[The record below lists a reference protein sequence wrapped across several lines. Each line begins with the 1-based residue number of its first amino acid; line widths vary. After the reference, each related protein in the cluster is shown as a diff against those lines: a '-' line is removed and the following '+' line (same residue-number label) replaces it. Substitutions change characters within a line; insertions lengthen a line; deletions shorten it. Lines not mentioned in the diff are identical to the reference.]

1 MNRIAPAAP
10 AMKLESAPS
19 APGGAGMKI
28 DAAPSAPGGAGWKE
42 IGLRSWGRS
51 QVANALVARPERMR
65 ELHAA
70 LRDRGPAG
78 SRALL
83 PRGAARS
90 YGDVC
95 LNADGSVILTE
106 RLNRIL
112 SFDDTSGL
120 LVAEPGVTFADLLA
134 VFLPRGFR
142 VPASPGTSFV
152 TIGGAVANDIHGKNQ
167 HVAGCFGDCVEWL
180 DLLCADGS
188 VQRLSPTQN
197 TALFDATIGGIGL
210 TGIIT
215 AVCIRMVPVPSP
227 ALLVRR
233 RRVGGL
239 DEFLEGFAQAD
250 SMPFSVGWIDVL
262 ASGAALGRGIL
273 ETAEPAPRG
282 AVAPPPPHAKRMPI
296 DLPAWAL
303 NGASVRAFNALYW
316 RRAQP
321 EAREAVSNYVQFLY
335 PLDAITDWNRLYGRR
350 GFNQFQCV
358 VPYEGGAAAVKRLL
372 RTASAGGGASFLA
385 VLKVMGRGGRGLLSF
400 AQPGY
405 SLALDFAAGANTTEL
420 FRALEHITRDAG
432 GRIYLAKDAMMSRE
446 SFVAMYPNID
456 AFQQM
461 RETVDPN
468 HRFSSSMSRRLGLG

>member
-1 MNRIAPAAP
+1 
-10 AMKLESAPS
+10 
-19 APGGAGMKI
+19 
-28 DAAPSAPGGAGWKE
+28 
-42 IGLRSWGRS
+42 
-51 QVANALVARPERMR
+51 MR
-65 ELHAA
+65 ELTAA
-70 LRDRGPAG
+70 LEDKGDAG
-78 SRALL
+78 SRTLL
-83 PRGAARS
+83 PRGAGRS

-112 SFDDTSGL
+112 SFDAGTGL
-120 LVAEPGVTFADLLA
+120 VVVEPGVTFADLLA

-142 VPASPGTSFV
+142 VPVSPGTSFV

-167 HVAGCFGDCVEWL
+167 HVAGCFGNCVEWL

-188 VQRLSPTQN
+188 LQRLSATQN
-197 TALFDATIGGIGL
+197 PALFDATIGGIGL

-215 AVCIRMVPVPSP
+215 AVCIRLVPVPSP

-239 DEFLEGFAQAD
+239 AEFLEGFEAAAEI
-250 SMPFSVGWIDVL
+250 PFSVGWIDVL
-262 ASGAALGRGIL
+262 ATGAGLGRGIL

-282 AVAPPPPHAKRMPI
+282 AIAPPPQRSRRMPL
-296 DLPAWAL
+296 DLPGWVL

-321 EAREAVSNYVQFLY
+321 EAREVLSNYTQFLH

-350 GFNQFQCV
+350 GFHQFQCV
-358 VPYEGGAAAVKRLL
+358 VPHENGTATVANLL
-372 RTASAGGGASFLA
+372 RAASAGGGASFLA

-405 SLALDFAAGANTTEL
+405 SLALDFAAGDHTPAL
-420 FRALEHITRDAG
+420 FRTLEHITRDAG
-432 GRIYLAKDAMMSRE
+432 GRIYLAKDSMMSRE
-446 SFVAMYPNID
+446 SFNAMYPNIE

-461 RETVDPN
+461 RETIDPKR
-468 HRFSSSMSRRLGLG
+468 RFSSSQSRRLGLG

>member
-1 MNRIAPAAP
+1 MNRIASHTQGASLASEAA
-10 AMKLESAPS
+10 
-19 APGGAGMKI
+19 
-28 DAAPSAPGGAGWKE
+28 AASGTGWKE
-42 IGLRSWGRS
+42 IGLRSWGRA
-51 QVANALVARPERMR
+51 QVAQSLVARPERMR
-65 ELHAA
+65 ELRASLDDDGAA
-70 LRDRGPAG
+70 APRT
-78 SRALL
+78 LL
-83 PRGAARS
+83 ARGAGRS

-95 LNADGSVILTE
+95 LNAGGGVVLTE

-112 SFDDTSGL
+112 SFEPEGGL
-120 LVAEPGVTFADLLA
+120 LVVEPGVTFADLLA

-142 VPASPGTSFV
+142 VPVSPGTSFV

-167 HVAGCFGDCVEWL
+167 HIAGCFGDCIEWL
-180 DLLCADGS
+180 DLLCADGG

-197 TALFDATIGGIGL
+197 AALFDATIGGIGL
-210 TGIIT
+210 TGIIL
-215 AVCIRMVPVPSP
+215 AVCIRLVPVASP

-239 DEFLEGFAQAD
+239 DEFLEGFEQAA
-250 SMPFSVGWIDVL
+250 SVQFSVGWIDVL
-262 ASGAALGRGIL
+262 ASGAGLGRGIL

-282 AVAPPPPHAKRMPI
+282 ALAPPAPRSRRMPV

-321 EAREAVSNYVQFLY
+321 QAREGLSNYVQFLY

-350 GFNQFQCV
+350 GFHQFQCV
-358 VPYEGGAAAVKRLL
+358 VPREDGAASVSRLL

-400 AQPGY
+400 ARPGF
-405 SLALDFAAGANTTEL
+405 SLALDFASGAQTPEL

-432 GRIYLAKDAMMSRE
+432 GRIYLAKDSMMSRE
-446 SFVAMYPNID
+446 SFAAMYGGIEP
-456 AFQQM
+456 FQQM
-461 RETVDPN
+461 RATVDPDR
-468 HRFSSSMSRRLGLG
+468 RFSSSMSRRLGLG

>member
-1 MNRIAPAAP
+1 M
-10 AMKLESAPS
+10 
-19 APGGAGMKI
+19 
-28 DAAPSAPGGAGWKE
+28 
-42 IGLRSWGRS
+42 GLRSWGRA
-51 QVANALVARPERMR
+51 QVADALVARPERMR
-65 ELHAA
+65 ELRSALEDGGAA
-70 LRDRGPAG
+70 GART
-78 SRALL
+78 LL
-83 PRGAARS
+83 PRGAGRS

-112 SFDDTSGL
+112 SFDAATGL

-167 HVAGCFGDCVEWL
+167 HIAGCFGDCIEWL

-188 VQRLSPTQN
+188 LQRLSPTRN
-197 TALFDATIGGIGL
+197 PALFDATIGGIGL
-210 TGIIT
+210 TGIIA
-215 AVCIRMVPVPSP
+215 AVCIRLVPVLSP

-239 DEFLEGFAQAD
+239 DEFLQGFEQA
-250 SMPFSVGWIDVL
+250 SAVPFSVGWIDVL

-282 AVAPPPPHAKRMPI
+282 AVAPASPRARRMPV
-296 DLPAWAL
+296 DLPGWAL

-321 EAREAVSNYVQFLY
+321 EAREVVSNYVQFLY

-350 GFNQFQCV
+350 GFHQFQCV
-358 VPYEGGAAAVKRLL
+358 VPREDGAAAVRRLL
-372 RTASAGGGASFLA
+372 RIASAGGGASFLA

-405 SLALDFAAGANTTEL
+405 SLALDFASGAHTAEL

-432 GRIYLAKDAMMSRE
+432 GRIYLAKDSMMSRE
-446 SFVAMYPNID
+446 SFAAMYPNIE

-461 RETVDPN
+461 RALIDPQR
-468 HRFSSSMSRRLGLG
+468 RFSSSMSRRLGLG

>member
-1 MNRIAPAAP
+1 MNRIAPTAP
-10 AMKLESAPS
+10 ADPLRSAGPS
-19 APGGAGMKI
+19 G
-28 DAAPSAPGGAGWKE
+28 STGWKQM
-42 IGLRSWGRS
+42 GLRSWGRS
-51 QVANALVARPERMR
+51 QVADALVARPERMR

-70 LRDRGPAG
+70 IEDGSAAG
-78 SRALL
+78 ARTLL
-83 PRGAARS
+83 PRGAGRS

-112 SFDDTSGL
+112 SFDAVSGL

-167 HVAGCFGDCVEWL
+167 HVAGCFGDCIEWL

-188 VQRLSPTQN
+188 LQRLSPSRN

-210 TGIIT
+210 TGIVT
-215 AVCIRMVPVPSP
+215 AVCIRLVPVPSP

-239 DEFLEGFAQAD
+239 DEFLEGFEQA
-250 SMPFSVGWIDVL
+250 SSVPYSVGWIDVL

-282 AVAPPPPHAKRMPI
+282 AVAPAPPQARRMPA
-296 DLPAWAL
+296 DLPGWAL

-321 EAREAVSNYVQFLY
+321 EAREVVSSYIQFLY

-350 GFNQFQCV
+350 GFHQFQCV
-358 VPYEGGAAAVKRLL
+358 VPREDGAAAVRRLL

-405 SLALDFAAGANTTEL
+405 SLALDFAAGAHTPAL

-432 GRIYLAKDAMMSRE
+432 GRIYLAKDSMMSRE
-446 SFVAMYPNID
+446 SFAAMYPNIE

-461 RETVDPN
+461 RETIDPQR
-468 HRFSSSMSRRLGLG
+468 RFSSSMSRRLGLG

>member
-10 AMKLESAPS
+10 AALHSPARSTPAS
-19 APGGAGMKI
+19 T
-28 DAAPSAPGGAGWKE
+28 GWKQM
-42 IGLRSWGRS
+42 GLRSWGRA
-51 QVANALVARPERMR
+51 QVADALVARPERMR
-65 ELHAA
+65 ELRGA
-70 LRDRGPAG
+70 LADGGEAG
-78 SRALL
+78 ARTLL
-83 PRGAARS
+83 PRGAGRS

-112 SFDDTSGL
+112 SFDADTGL

-167 HVAGCFGDCVEWL
+167 HVAGCFGDCIEWL

-188 VQRLSPTQN
+188 LQRLSPTRN
-197 TALFDATIGGIGL
+197 PALFDATIGGIGL
-210 TGIIT
+210 TGIVT
-215 AVCIRMVPVPSP
+215 AVCIRLVPVPSP

-239 DEFLEGFAQAD
+239 DEFLEGFEQA
-250 SMPFSVGWIDVL
+250 SSVPYSVGWIDVL

-282 AVAPPPPHAKRMPI
+282 AVAPPPPQARRMPV
-296 DLPAWAL
+296 DLPGWAL

-321 EAREAVSNYVQFLY
+321 DAREVVSNYIQFLY

-350 GFNQFQCV
+350 GFHQFQCV
-358 VPYEGGAAAVKRLL
+358 VPREDGAAAVRRLL

-405 SLALDFAAGANTTEL
+405 SLALDFAAGAQTQAL

-432 GRIYLAKDAMMSRE
+432 GRIYLAKDSMMSRE
-446 SFVAMYPNID
+446 SFAAMYPNIE
-456 AFQQM
+456 AFQQV
-461 RETVDPN
+461 RETVDPQR
-468 HRFSSSMSRRLGLG
+468 RFSSSMSRRLGLG